1 MVVLAPWSSLILPS
15 GRTKPLVRG
24 EENPAAWLPHRGAYQ
39 ESGLLAMTFALRL
52 DPAGPCGDVGGSSP
66 GRSVERPRGNIHADS
81 IRTGYSFAW
90 HFLAG

>member
-24 EENPAAWLPHRGAYQ
+24 EENPAAWLPHRGVYQ

-52 DPAGPCGDVGGSSP
+52 GPDGRCGGVGGSSP
-66 GRSVERPRGNIHADS
+66 GRSAERPRGNTYADS

-90 HFLAG
+90 HLMEG